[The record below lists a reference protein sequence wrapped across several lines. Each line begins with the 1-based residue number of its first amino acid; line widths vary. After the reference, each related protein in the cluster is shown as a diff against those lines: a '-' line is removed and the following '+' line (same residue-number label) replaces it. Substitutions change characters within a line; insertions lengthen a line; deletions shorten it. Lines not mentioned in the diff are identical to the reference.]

1 MIGNEEYF
9 FFAYT
14 DDGGHFRFQS
24 GVKKK
29 HFEES
34 FKNHNLCTVN
44 SFYKKS
50 RRKDCLKIIYA
61 ILIDFDGWSA
71 SFPLSHINIL
81 EIWDEYGFMLP
92 PSQIIRTSEG
102 RYHMILNIEPIPAY
116 PRYISYHYHISK
128 GICKLFSELKIDVQ
142 ASTNPIGLVRIPE
155 HPNYKYDYKPIVE
168 SVYETDSV
176 FTLSVINEVLKDN
189 EIIKPKPS
197 NKSENE
203 RIKILENG
211 VNEGQRDHTCF
222 TLAIIYKNQGLS
234 RKHAEDK
241 LIEWGMRCNPPFSE
255 KLVFKTVKSAYE
267 KDYIYYRD
275 WLYQLTNDLDNSPS
289 LIKKK
294 PKDRKRIC
302 ILEHKSKLEK
312 HINDH
317 RGIIRSSQSKISEI
331 LKIPIRSLKKIIA
344 ESDNIKAIPI
354 GKGRNAY
361 TVFELV
367 EASKT
372 RLQMVQ

>member
-9 FFAYT
+9 FFACT
-14 DDGGHFRFQS
+14 DDGGHFRFQD
-24 GVKKK
+24 GVTKN

-71 SFPLSHINIL
+71 SFPLSHLNIL

-102 RYHMILNIEPIPAY
+102 RFHLILMIEPIPAY
-116 PRYISYHYHISK
+116 SQYISYHKHISK
-128 GICKLFSELKIDVQ
+128 GICMLFSELNIDFQ
-142 ASTNPIGLVRIPE
+142 ASINPVGFVRIPE

-176 FTLSVINEVLKDN
+176 FTLSAINEVLEDN
-189 EIIKPKPS
+189 KIIKPKPT

-203 RIKILENG
+203 CIKLLENG
-211 VNEGQRDHTCF
+211 VDEGKRDHACF
-222 TLAIIYKNQGLS
+222 TLAIIYKIQGLS
-234 RKHAEDK
+234 RKQAEDK

-255 KLVFKTVKSAYE
+255 KLVFKTVKSAFENGYTN
-267 KDYIYYRD
+267 YRC
-275 WLYQLTNDLDNSPS
+275 WLYELTKDLDNSPS
-289 LIKKK
+289 LTKKK
-294 PKDRKRIC
+294 SRERKRIC
-302 ILEHKSKLEK
+302 IFEHKKNLELYLAEK
-312 HINDH
+312 G
-317 RGIIRSSQSKISEI
+317 GILRLSQSKLSDY
-331 LKIPIRSLKKIIA
+331 LNIPLRSLKKIIA
-344 ESDNIKAIPI
+344 ESDNIKAISI

-367 EASKT
+367 EVSKT